1 MNNQERRRFLKLSGL
16 AVTAS
21 ALPFNIINAKP
32 TTNKIINVDTIK
44 VGLIGCGGRGSGAAA
59 QALSADPNVV
69 LHAMGDL
76 FADQLQKSLTNLKEI
91 HGDKANV
98 SPEHQYVGFDAYK
111 KVIASGVDVV
121 ILTTTP
127 SFRPLHLEAAV
138 DAGKHVFCEKPVA
151 VDAAGIR
158 KVLEASKK
166 AKAKNLSIVSGFCWR
181 FHEPKRATFGKII
194 NGAIGKVST
203 VYNTYNTGATYRT
216 WQPENPRLEAAEWQL
231 RNWPFFN
238 WLSGD
243 HLVEQAVHSV
253 DMMSWAFN
261 DIAPVSAVATG
272 GRQVRVDAKSGNIFD
287 HFAITYEYPD
297 GRKGFHISRQ
307 QPGCENSYSVEA
319 WGTKGNALIDC
330 SKNLHQVRS
339 NGKLWT
345 YNGKQNDM
353 YQQEHDELFAAIRKG
368 KTISQGDAVAHG
380 SMLAIL
386 GRMAAYTGKKV
397 TWEEAMN
404 SQESLGPD
412 PASYNFDLTIPVAEV
427 AKPGVTSL
435 K

>member
-32 TTNKIINVDTIK
+32 ANKNINADTIK

-76 FADQLQKSLTNLKEI
+76 FADQLQKSLINLKEI

-127 SFRPLHLEAAV
+127 SFRPLHLEAAIE
-138 DAGKHVFCEKPVA
+138 AGKHVFCEKPVA

-166 AKAKNLSIVSGFCWR
+166 AKEKNLSIVSGFCWR

-194 NGAIGKVST
+194 SGAIGNVST

-216 WQPENPRLEAAEWQL
+216 WEPENPRLDSAEWQL

-261 DIAPVSAVATG
+261 DITPVSAVATG

-412 PASYNFDLTIPVAEV
+412 PASYSFDLTIPVTEV
-427 AKPGVTSL
+427 AKPGVTAL